1 MGPWPGSI
9 CENLGVEILWPRK
22 SQDWV
27 VEVGIKSQVIGE
39 GLTIHSTPAL
49 YKIGLT
55 WRQVKAS

>member
-9 CENLGVEILWPRK
+9 RENLGVEILWPRK
-22 SQDWV
+22 NQEWG
-27 VEVGIKSQVIGE
+27 VEVGIKSQVIE

-49 YKIGLT
+49 CKIGLT